1 MANHSLNAGIRRYE
15 IFRSS
20 ISFVLGARNLR
31 THADS
36 RSSDFSDKQN
46 LKSLIAGFK
55 PSNRNPLPVL
65 QNWVDQGNKLSPS
78 ELRRISR
85 TLIKSKRYNHAFEP
99 IAIFHHLGFRVYVLI
114 GECIPSCLVK
124 VALLVATEAIIEGV
138 RVQTPDSQLRH
149 TYGCVQFVKLF
160 KQVNYSFAQV
170 LNWMENQQEFRINPA
185 DHALK
190 LELIIKNY
198 GLMEAEEYFMSIP
211 DSPGKKSAYLPLL
224 RGYVRDRDTGKA
236 ETFMAKLYDLGL
248 VVNPHPY
255 NEMMKLYL
263 ATCEYRKVPLVIQQM
278 KRNKV
283 PCNVLSYNLWMNA
296 CDEGE
301 RYGVAAVETV
311 FREMQ
316 NDENVEVGWSSLAT
330 LANVYMKAGQSEKA
344 VLVLKNAEE
353 KLSTCNRLG
362 YFFIITL
369 YTSLK
374 QKEGVLRLWEAS
386 KAVGGRISC
395 ANYICI
401 LTSLVK
407 LGDMAQAKRIF
418 REWESNCQK
427 YDIRV
432 SNVLLG
438 AYVRNGLIEEAES
451 LHLHTLQKG
460 GCPNYKTWEILIEG
474 YVNRQKMDEAIIAM
488 KRALAMLK
496 DCHWRPPQ
504 RIVLT
509 IAEYLEKCGNFE
521 YANEYITDIHNLGLG
536 SLSLYKI
543 LLRMH
548 LSAHK
553 PPLHVLQMI
562 KKDKIEMDSETFSLL
577 KAFAG

>member
-1 MANHSLNAGIRRYE
+1 MANQ
-15 IFRSS
+15 IFRRSS
-20 ISFVLGARNLR
+20 ISSFVFAARNLR
-31 THADS
+31 TQSDS
-36 RSSDFSDKQN
+36 LSSPFSDKHN
-46 LKSLIAGFK
+46 LKTLIAGFK
-55 PSNRNPLPVL
+55 RGNPLPLL

-78 ELRRISR
+78 ELRCISR
-85 TLIKSKRYNHAFEP
+85 TLIKSNRYNHAF
-99 IAIFHHLGFRVYVLI
+99 
-114 GECIPSCLVK
+114 
-124 VALLVATEAIIEGV
+124 
-138 RVQTPDSQLRH
+138 
-149 TYGCVQFVKLF
+149 
-160 KQVNYSFAQV
+160 QV
-170 LNWMENQQEFRINPA
+170 LNWMENQQEFRINPS

-211 DSPGKKSAYLPLL
+211 DSPGKKAAYLPLL
-224 RGYVRDRDTGKA
+224 RGYVRDKDTGKA
-236 ETFMAKLYDLGL
+236 ETFMAKLYELGL

-263 ATCEYRKVPLVIQQM
+263 ATGEYRKVPLVIQQM

-296 CDEGE
+296 CEKGE
-301 RYGVAAVETV
+301 RYGVTAVEAV

-330 LANVYMKAGQSEKA
+330 LANVYMNAGQSEKA
-344 VLVLKNAEE
+344 ILVLKNAEE
-353 KLSTCNRLG
+353 KLSNCNRLG

-369 YTSLK
+369 YASLK

-407 LGDMAQAKRIF
+407 LGDIAQAKRIF

-432 SNVLLG
+432 SNILLG

-496 DCHWRPPQ
+496 DCHWRPSQ
-504 RIVLT
+504 RIVLA
-509 IAEYLEKCGNFE
+509 IAEYLENCGNFE
-521 YANEYITDIHNLGLG
+521 YANEYITNIHNLGHG

-548 LSAHK
+548 LSARK
-553 PPLHVLQMI
+553 PPIHVLQMI
-562 KKDKIEMDSETFSLL
+562 NKDKIEMDSEAISIL
-577 KAFAG
+577 KAFTRLKCLEVKQ

>member
-1 MANHSLNAGIRRYE
+1 MANHSLNAGMRR
-15 IFRSS
+15 
-20 ISFVLGARNLR
+20 ISFIFGVRNLYS
-31 THADS
+31 HADTRAS
-36 RSSDFSDKQN
+36 AFAEKQN

-55 PSNRNPLPVL
+55 PSKRSPLPVL
-65 QNWVDQGNKLSPS
+65 QNWIDQGNKISQS
-78 ELRRISR
+78 ELKFISR
-85 TLIKSKRYNHAFEP
+85 TLIKSKRYNHAFE
-99 IAIFHHLGFRVYVLI
+99 VL
-114 GECIPSCLVK
+114 
-124 VALLVATEAIIEGV
+124 
-138 RVQTPDSQLRH
+138 Q
-149 TYGCVQFVKLF
+149 
-160 KQVNYSFAQV
+160 
-170 LNWMENQQEFRINPA
+170 WMENQKNFCISPA
-185 DHALK
+185 DQAMK
-190 LELIIKNY
+190 LELIIKNC

-211 DSPGKKSAYLPLL
+211 DSAGKKAAYLPLL
-224 RGYVRDRDTGKA
+224 RGFVRDRDINKA
-236 ETFMAKLYDLGL
+236 EAFMEKLYELGL

-263 ATCEYRKVPLVIQQM
+263 ATCDYRKVPLVIQQM

-296 CDEGE
+296 CGEGDS
-301 RYGVAAVETV
+301 YGVAAVEAV
-311 FREMQ
+311 FRLMQ
-316 NDENVEVGWSSLAT
+316 NDEKVEVGWSSLAT
-330 LANVYMKAGQSEKA
+330 LANVYMKAGQSQKA
-344 VLVLKNAEE
+344 ILVLENAEE

-369 YTSLK
+369 YASLK

-386 KAVGGRISC
+386 KAVDGRISC

-401 LTSLVK
+401 LTCLVK
-407 LGDMAQAKRIF
+407 LGDIAQAKKIF
-418 REWESNCQK
+418 REWESNCVK

-460 GCPNYKTWEILIEG
+460 GYPNYKTWEILIEG

-488 KRALAMLK
+488 KRALASVK

-504 RIVLT
+504 RLVLAV
-509 IAEYLEKCGNFE
+509 AEYLEKCGNFE

-536 SLSLYKI
+536 SLSIYKI

-548 LSAHK
+548 LSAQK
-553 PPLHVLQMI
+553 PPLHILKMI
-562 KKDKIEMDSETFSLL
+562 NEDKVEMDSETFSILR
-577 KAFAG
+577 AFTGHVTSN